1 LSPARSVD
9 SLDSDVEKPR
19 PSFGKP
25 MSMFTVVLSSLEH
38 EEGEIVER
46 PVVEEIV
53 VQPPLACSIPPVAVT
68 HASTPPSSS
77 SDEMQLRLASFRDR
91 CRARRQ
97 ALLPRPVPKPP
108 RKRRA
113 MSSVVR
119 WSRRVAGR
127 FATGNPVKQ
136 HQKTI
141 MVQLGIAHE
150 GEIIDDET
158 LDAYLRF
165 FNKPVTERDLAACL
179 ALFGWLPSALPP
191 AGDDVEGL
199 FV

>member
-1 LSPARSVD
+1 
-9 SLDSDVEKPR
+9 
-19 PSFGKP
+19 
-25 MSMFTVVLSSLEH
+25 MSMFTVVLSSPEI

-46 PVVEEIV
+46 PVAEEIV
-53 VQPPLACSIPPVAVT
+53 GQPPPPCNTPPAD
-68 HASTPPSSS
+68 ASPAPTPPSSS
-77 SDEMQLRLASFRDR
+77 SDEMLLRLASFRDR

-113 MSSVVR
+113 LPSVVR
-119 WSRRVAGR
+119 RSSRVAGR
-127 FATGNPVKQ
+127 FAAGTPIKQ
-136 HQKTI
+136 QQKTL
-141 MVQLGIAHE
+141 MVQLGIARE
-150 GEIIDDET
+150 GEVIDDET

-165 FNKPVTERDLAACL
+165 FDKPVTDRDLADCL

-191 AGDDVEGL
+191 AGDDVEGQ